1 MQRLKYY
8 INVFLSSYAIASVV
22 IAAVN
27 YFSGTTS
34 INTLWVFQMAFLC
47 LAITILMLLT
57 DILTEK
63 LYKSTPPVWLFILL
77 GIIEVSACVLLIGG
91 LWYNW
96 FDFNAFWILTVLVI
110 DVIIYFAV
118 FGVMLLQEKQSADS
132 INKIIESERKKN
144 GEDY

>member
-77 GIIEVSACVLLIGG
+77 GIIEVSASVLLIGG

-96 FDFNAFWILTVLVI
+96 FDFNAFWILAVLAI

-144 GEDY
+144 GQDY

>member
-77 GIIEVSACVLLIGG
+77 GIIEVYACVLLIGG

-96 FDFNAFWILTVLVI
+96 FDFNAFWILAVLAI

-118 FGVMLLQEKQSADS
+118 FGIMLLQEKQSADS

-144 GEDY
+144 GQDY

>member
-34 INTLWVFQMAFLC
+34 INTLWVF

-144 GEDY
+144 GQDY